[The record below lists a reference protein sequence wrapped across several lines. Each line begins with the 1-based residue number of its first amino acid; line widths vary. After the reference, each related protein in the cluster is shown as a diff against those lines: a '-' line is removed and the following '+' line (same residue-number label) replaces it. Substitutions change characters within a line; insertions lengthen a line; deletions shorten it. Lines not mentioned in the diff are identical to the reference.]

1 MRKFYLTNHAKTDT
15 FNLHGE
21 GIYAVD
27 ETTGLGNKK
36 NTSILDTRVRK
47 YVIES
52 FNDFQNI
59 SLRFVFGTNNTNAYS
74 KYNSLMTFIRK
85 HQNDL
90 SLGYEANG
98 RLLYTDVQLIDAPK
112 SNKTPFRVFEETFT
126 FNRLTPFYIH
136 RKKEGR
142 FIIIENTYYENI
154 LPKITLKDAVRIAP
168 EINVEGAEGIN
179 FFKHYNYPSGTQII
193 DGAEVNYNKD
203 DNIFTLNGSG
213 NAGIQ
218 FITPPELSGQ
228 TLKIT
233 VKSYQDI
240 QQYPLI
246 LYFYNGSDLEDG
258 LVIDREGEQ
267 MMIVQATSV
276 GTSYLRLDFYGNY
289 TDVKLSIQVAIAEE
303 GDTSFEP
310 YTNPTEINQIKL
322 NTNLAPTD
330 VFVIDTE
337 FLKITRN
344 GKNAYNELDKTKSSV
359 LPIPTGKY
367 VISSEQDIIVEWK
380 EWVID

>member
-21 GIYAVD
+21 GIYVVD
-27 ETTGLGNKK
+27 ETAGLGNKK

-59 SLRFVFGTNNTNAYS
+59 SLRLVFGTNNTNAYS

-85 HQNDL
+85 HQDDL

-112 SNKTPFRVFEETFT
+112 SNKTPFGVFDETFT

-136 RKKEGR
+136 RSEEGR
-142 FIIIENTYYENI
+142 FITIDNTYYENI
-154 LPKITLKDAVRIAP
+154 LPKITLKDAVREEP
-168 EINVEGAEGIN
+168 KINAEGIN
-179 FFKHYNYPSGTQII
+179 LFNHYNYPSGTTNI
-193 DGAEVNYNKD
+193 GGLEVNYNKE
-203 DNIFTLNGSG
+203 DNIFTLNGSSSEY
-213 NAGIQ
+213 ID
-218 FITPPELSGQ
+218 FDSPDEWSGQ

-233 VKSYQDI
+233 VKLYRDTQDN
-240 QQYPLI
+240 QDGDLI
-246 LYFYNGSDLEDG
+246 FDFYNGNDLEEY
-258 LVIDREGEQ
+258 LNVQFMGET
-267 MMIVQATSV
+267 MMIVQASSV
-276 GTSYLRLDFYGNY
+276 DNSKLRLNFGGNY
-289 TDVKLSIQVAIAEE
+289 TNTKLSIQVAIAEE
-303 GDTSFEP
+303 GDESFEP
-310 YTNPTEINQIKL
+310 YTHPTATNQIKL

-330 VFVIDTE
+330 EFVIDTE

-367 VISSEQDIIVEWK
+367 LISSEQDIIVEWK

>member
-1 MRKFYLTNHAKTDT
+1 MRKFYLTNHAKTET

-27 ETTGLGNKK
+27 ETAGLGNKK

-59 SLRFVFGTNNTNAYS
+59 SLRLVFGTNNTNAYS

-112 SNKTPFRVFEETFT
+112 SNKTPFGVFEETFT
-126 FNRLTPFYIH
+126 FNRLTPFYIQ
-136 RKKEGR
+136 RYKEGR
-142 FIIIENTYYENI
+142 FITIDNTYYENI
-154 LPKITLKDAVRIAP
+154 LPKITLKDAVRVAP
-168 EINVEGAEGIN
+168 EINAEGIN
-179 FFKHYNYPSGTQII
+179 LFYHYNYPSGTNTFFGSLQ
-193 DGAEVNYNKD
+193 VSYNKH
-203 DNIFTLNGSG
+203 DNIFTFNGSS
-213 NAGIQ
+213 ADYID
-218 FITPPELSGQ
+218 FITPPEWAGQ

-233 VKSYQDI
+233 TKLYQDI
-240 QQYPLI
+240 QNNLMINFSNGNNLEEYLI
-246 LYFYNGSDLEDG
+246 LNSQ
-258 LVIDREGEQ
+258 GEQ
-267 MMIVQATSV
+267 TMIVQASSVDTSKF
-276 GTSYLRLDFYGNY
+276 SIDFGGNY
-289 TDVKLSIQVAIAEE
+289 TDAKLSIQVAITEE
-303 GDTSFEP
+303 GDESFEP
-310 YTNPTEINQIKL
+310 YTHPTTLSQIKL
-322 NTNLAPTD
+322 NTNLTPTD

-344 GKNAYNELDKTKSSV
+344 GNNAYNQLDKTKSSV

-367 VISSEQDIIVEWK
+367 LISSEQNIIVEWK

>member
-1 MRKFYLTNHAKTDT
+1 MRKFYLTNHAKTET

-27 ETTGLGNKK
+27 ETAGLGNKK

-59 SLRFVFGTNNTNAYS
+59 SLRLVFGTNNTNAYS
-74 KYNSLMTFIRK
+74 KYNSLITFIRK
-85 HQNDL
+85 HQDDL

-112 SNKTPFRVFEETFT
+112 SNKTPFGVFEETFT

-142 FIIIENTYYENI
+142 FITIDNTYYENI
-154 LPKITLKDAVRIAP
+154 LPKITLKDFVRFKP
-168 EINVEGAEGIN
+168 EINAEGIN
-179 FFKHYNYPSGTQII
+179 LFYHYDYPSIPYIPGV
-193 DGAEVNYNKD
+193 DVNYNKD
-203 DNIFTLNGSG
+203 DNIFTFNGSG
-213 NAGIQ
+213 YAGID
-218 FITPPELSGQ
+218 FFSPPELSGQ

-233 VKSYQDI
+233 VKLYQDV
-240 QQYPLI
+240 QNSSFVFRFLNGNSSEG
-246 LYFYNGSDLEDG
+246 YFS
-258 LVIDREGEQ
+258 IDSEGEQ
-267 MMIVQATSV
+267 MMIVQASSVDTSK
-276 GTSYLRLDFYGNY
+276 LRLYFDGDY
-289 TDVKLSIQVAIAEE
+289 TDAKLSIQVAIAEE
-303 GDTSFEP
+303 GDISFEP
-310 YTNPTEINQIKL
+310 YTKPTAINQIKL
-322 NTNLAPTD
+322 DTDLTPTD

-367 VISSEQDIIVEWK
+367 LISSGQDIIVEWK

>member
-1 MRKFYLTNHAKTDT
+1 MRKFHLTNHAKTDT
-15 FNLHGE
+15 FNLNGE
-21 GIYAVD
+21 GIYVVD
-27 ETTGLGNKK
+27 ETAGLGNKK

-59 SLRFVFGTNNTNAYS
+59 SLRLVFGTNNTNAYS
-74 KYNSLMTFIRK
+74 KYNSLITFIRK
-85 HQNDL
+85 YQNDL

-112 SNKTPFRVFEETFT
+112 SNKTPFGVFEETFT

-136 RKKEGR
+136 RTKEGR
-142 FIIIENTYYENI
+142 FITIENTYYENI
-154 LPKITLKDAVRIAP
+154 LPKITLKDAVRSKP
-168 EINVEGAEGIN
+168 EINAEGIN
-179 FFKHYNYPSGTQII
+179 LFYHYNYPSGTQIL
-193 DGAEVNYNKD
+193 DGVEVNYNKD
-203 DNIFTLNGSG
+203 DNVFTFNGSG
-213 NAGIQ
+213 IYHID

-233 VKSYQDI
+233 VKLYQDI
-240 QQYPLI
+240 PNAQTTLD
-246 LYFYNGSDLEDG
+246 FYNGNNLEDYME
-258 LVIDREGEQ
+258 LDIQGEQ
-267 MMIVQATSV
+267 TMVVQASSV
-276 GTSYLRLDFYGNY
+276 DNSKLRLYFYGNY
-289 TDVKLSIQVAIAEE
+289 TDVKLSIQVAIAEAE
-303 GDTSFEP
+303 DTSFEP
-310 YTNPTEINQIKL
+310 YTNPTAINQIKL
-322 NTNLAPTD
+322 KTNLTLND

-367 VISSEQDIIVEWK
+367 LISSEQDIIVEWK
-380 EWVID
+380 EWVVD

>member
-36 NTSILDTRVRK
+36 NTSILNTRVRK

-59 SLRFVFGTNNTNAYS
+59 SLRLVFGTNNTNAYS
-74 KYNSLMTFIRK
+74 KYNSLITFIK
-85 HQNDL
+85 KYQNDL

-112 SNKTPFRVFEETFT
+112 SNKTSFGVFDETFT

-136 RKKEGR
+136 RTKEGR
-142 FIIIENTYYENI
+142 FITIENTYYENI
-154 LPKITLKDAVRIAP
+154 LPKITLKDAVRSKP
-168 EINVEGAEGIN
+168 EINAEGIN
-179 FFKHYNYPSGTQII
+179 LFYHYNYPSGTDIV
-193 DGAEVNYNKD
+193 GGLEVNYNKD

-213 NAGIQ
+213 LGYID
-218 FITPPELSGQ
+218 FIAPPEWVGR

-233 VKSYQDI
+233 VKLYQDI

-267 MMIVQATSV
+267 TMVVQASSV
-276 GTSYLRLDFYGNY
+276 ENSQLVLDFYGNY

-310 YTNPTEINQIKL
+310 YTNPTARNQIKL